1 MEPLLGAAVE
11 TVADAVVREKLVG
24 HWNARL
30 DDKGRIKLAA
40 EIVSH
45 FSTETDK
52 RIFITTIV
60 AEIPSIYPMRVWQQ
74 NLRILGQT
82 SDNPEES
89 ADLEFWANSSGA
101 NSEIDQQGR
110 LLIPAEIRTASKL
123 DEEQLV
129 LVPSQDRIDIYK
141 LSQFEARR
149 KAVAERVEEARRA
162 LQRRGLT

>member
-1 MEPLLGAAVE
+1 ME
-11 TVADAVVREKLVG
+11 TVADTVVREKLVG

-45 FSTETDK
+45 FSKETDR
-52 RIFITTIV
+52 RIFITSILSG
-60 AEIPSIYPMRVWQQ
+60 IPSIYPMRVWQQ
-74 NLRILGQT
+74 NLQILGQR
-82 SDNPEES
+82 SEDPDDHN
-89 ADLEFWANSSGA
+89 DLEFWANSVGG

-110 LLIPAEIRTASKL
+110 LLIPADIRSAFTL

-129 LVPSQDRIDIYK
+129 LVPAQERIDVYK

-149 KAVAERVEEARRA
+149 KAVAERLEEARKA
-162 LQRRGLT
+162 LQRKGLM